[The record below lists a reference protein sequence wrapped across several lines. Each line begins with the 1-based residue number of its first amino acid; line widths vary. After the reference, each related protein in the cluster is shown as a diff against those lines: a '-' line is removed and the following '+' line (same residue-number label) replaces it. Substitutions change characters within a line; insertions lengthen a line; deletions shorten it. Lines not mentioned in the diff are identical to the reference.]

1 MPRRRIIDSVA
12 PARLRNGC
20 LTETPARSRVGAFFN
35 LMFGYDGRIGRLAC
49 FLGFLA
55 FVAITGFFS
64 GIAEDATVGTGDIG
78 RYVAFVFIVGTG
90 IWMHSAVTIKRL
102 HDRDKSAWWY
112 LIYGVAPFGCFL
124 GGIYF
129 WTARALV
136 VASVLFVLS
145 FVGLIWA
152 IVELGFMR
160 GTAGENRFGPAP

>member
-1 MPRRRIIDSVA
+1 MTD
-12 PARLRNGC
+12 
-20 LTETPARSRVGAFFN
+20 TPARSRFGAFIN
-35 LMFGYDGRIGRLAC
+35 LLYGYDGRIDRLYC

-55 FVAITGFFS
+55 FVAIIGFFS

-112 LIYGVAPFGCFL
+112 LLYGIAPFGFFL
-124 GGIYF
+124 LAIYL
-129 WTARALV
+129 WTARVLEA
-136 VASVLFVLS
+136 ASILFVLS

-152 IVELGFMR
+152 IIELGFLR
-160 GTAGENRFGPAP
+160 GTAGPNRYGPAP

>member
-1 MPRRRIIDSVA
+1 M
-12 PARLRNGC
+12 
-20 LTETPARSRVGAFFN
+20 TETPARSRFGAFMN
-35 LMFGYDGRIGRLAC
+35 LMFGYDGRIGRLYC

-55 FVAITGFFS
+55 FVAIVGFFS

-112 LIYGVAPFGCFL
+112 LLYGIAPFGFFL
-124 GGIYF
+124 LAIYL
-129 WTARALV
+129 WTARVLEA
-136 VASVLFVLS
+136 ASILFVLS

-152 IVELGFMR
+152 IIELGFLR
-160 GTAGENRFGPAP
+160 GTAGPNRYGPEP